1 MAPACPPVTPAVSL
15 SAVDRRLPDTGRR
28 RYGRGMAARTRDHEP
43 PAAPAFAAVVLAVI
57 ALVLGCLV
65 PAESIVRHCVLGA
78 LFGVFALLSS
88 WRTFAI
94 AGPRR
99 APRVWAW
106 FAVGVAGVGLTML
119 LYQVLEMVSG
129 GMLPRPFWSPYATH

>member
-1 MAPACPPVTPAVSL
+1 
-15 SAVDRRLPDTGRR
+15 
-28 RYGRGMAARTRDHEP
+28 MAARTRDHEP

-78 LFGVFALLSS
+78 VFGLAALLSS
-88 WRTFAI
+88 WRAI
-94 AGPRR
+94 SISGRRR
-99 APRVWAW
+99 APRAWAW
-106 FAVGVAGVGLTML
+106 VAVVVAGVGLAML

-129 GMLPRPFWSPYATH
+129 GALPRPFWSPYATH